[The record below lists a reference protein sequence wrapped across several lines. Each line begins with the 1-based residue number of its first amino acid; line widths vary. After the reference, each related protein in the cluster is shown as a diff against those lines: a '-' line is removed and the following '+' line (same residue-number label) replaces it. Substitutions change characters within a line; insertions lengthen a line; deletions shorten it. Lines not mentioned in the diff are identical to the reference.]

1 MNKLKYLMVTVTFLM
16 SAALALPAQA
26 GKLDDI
32 KKKGFF
38 VFGLE
43 AQYKPFEFRDARN
56 EIIGYDIDVANELG
70 KRLGGVTAK
79 PVDTN
84 WTNVIQSLYNGEFDV
99 IIGGMT
105 ATETRFKRVNFSV
118 PYMDA
123 SSGLLV
129 KADGGIAEPKAMAGK
144 TVGAKAGTPQV
155 KQLETSAEEHA
166 MKYAAPIKTFE
177 DDPVA
182 YEAIRAGRLDAFAST
197 VVSLL
202 EFSKS
207 TTGFKVIPF
216 TSSKWTREWT
226 AMAFKKEDDDFRN
239 EINKH
244 LLAMKADGTL
254 NALQVK
260 WFAQSFTDVLPD
272 QPPTW

>member
-1 MNKLKYLMVTVTFLM
+1 MKIAKTLGLLSVGF
-16 SAALALPAQA
+16 ALVLTAGQAMA
-26 GKLDDI
+26 GKLDDV

-38 VFGLE
+38 VYGLE
-43 AQYKPFEFRDARN
+43 AQYKPFEFRNEKN
-56 EIIGYDIDVANELG
+56 EIIGYDVDVANEIA
-70 KRLGGVTAK
+70 KRIGGITAK

-84 WTNVIQSLYNGEFDV
+84 WSTVIQSLYNGEFDV

-105 ATETRFKRVNFSV
+105 ATEARYKRVNFSV

-129 KADGGIAEPKAMAGK
+129 KDGGGIDSPKAMAGK
-144 TVGAKAGTPQV
+144 NVAAKAGTPQI
-155 KQLETSAEEHA
+155 KQLEIAAEEHG
-166 MKYAAPIKTFE
+166 MKYASPIRTFE

-182 YEAIRAGRLDAFAST
+182 YEAMRAGRIDAFAST

-202 EFSKS
+202 EFTKS

-226 AMAFKKEDDDFRN
+226 AMAFRKEDEDFRS
-239 EINKH
+239 EVNKH

-254 NALQVK
+254 KTLQQK
-260 WFAQSFTDVLPD
+260 WFGQSFTDVLPD
-272 QPPTW
+272 TPPTW